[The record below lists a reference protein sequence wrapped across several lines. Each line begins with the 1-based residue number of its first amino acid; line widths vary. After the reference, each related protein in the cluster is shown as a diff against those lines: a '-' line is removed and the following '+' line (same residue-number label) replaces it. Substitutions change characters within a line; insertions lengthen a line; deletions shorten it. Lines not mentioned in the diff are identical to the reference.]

1 MSDQPDSTAQ
11 LPLPSDG
18 IDLCWQTDTGPA
30 TKRLVHRIL
39 RRELTP
45 AIATRL
51 IQTKGANPD
60 ALVGFREKASGVHR
74 RTKWVPLLSLAID
87 DPTGSVPSVWRMD
100 SDLKTPLL
108 LTPWSSRQL
117 QRDILQALISC
128 GANVNFHYP
137 DHELDHEGM
146 RPIRVASE
154 TGNIDAV
161 EVLLATNQ
169 VNHISLPLDGFS
181 PLRPSQAYGD
191 ALIGVARRLLQH
203 DPSKSGVAVL
213 LAATSRPL
221 LSKAFTYE
229 YMDTLVQHGN
239 PIPAANLRLIL
250 RYAAGITT
258 WSSHWVVD
266 YLCERLATPA
276 DISHAQV
283 GVSPPLRGAAS
294 QLEEL
299 LDDNDNDNDDGDDM
313 RDETA
318 ERIRN
323 RKLMVRSL
331 LRAGADLSTNVL
343 PTNTP
348 LQRKRRELVLKEYV
362 AVLNELPFVV
372 MDAINA
378 ALGPQRDADILMTRI
393 LPLVDHNDEDASL
406 PHPPSLSPLSFGPQ
420 EAAAIAWKIGA
431 FLHDPPAALT
441 AIDSYLT
448 NASAIK
454 RRVRGAVE
462 HFVEWAAT
470 KTVSNREVVGG
481 WSRGPDGQMVRV
493 PQLQCFAVDA
503 GQRHTHRRLGF
514 REVVHRA
521 RLDEVRQHGLEVVKG
536 FNNEEGNDDCQFQWG
551 RLGYVTGQTGQQWVS
566 LGIN

>member
-11 LPLPSDG
+11 PPLLKGG
-18 IDLCWQTDTGPA
+18 IDLCWQHNTSPA

-51 IQTKGANPD
+51 IQTKGADPD
-60 ALVGFREKASGVHR
+60 TLVGFRDKASGVHR
-74 RTKWVPLLSLAID
+74 RTKWMPLLSLAID
-87 DPTGSVPSVWRMD
+87 DPTGS
-100 SDLKTPLL
+100 
-108 LTPWSSRQL
+108 
-117 QRDILQALISC
+117 RDILQALISC
-128 GANVNFHYP
+128 GANVNLHRPY
-137 DHELDHEGM
+137 HEGM
-146 RPIRVASE
+146 RPINVASM

-169 VNHISLPLDGFS
+169 VDHVSFPLHRFP

-191 ALIGVARRLLQH
+191 ALIRVARRLLQH
-203 DPSKSGVAVL
+203 NPSLTGSAVL
-213 LAATSRPL
+213 TAALSRPL

-229 YMDTLVQHGN
+229 YMDTLVQYGN
-239 PIPAANLRLIL
+239 PVSATTVSSRL
-250 RYAAGITT
+250 RYAALHGN
-258 WSSHWVVD
+258 HWVVD

-276 DISHAQV
+276 DINPAQV
-283 GVSPPLRGAAS
+283 VAPPLWHAARR
-294 QLEEL
+294 LEDL
-299 LDDNDNDNDDGDDM
+299 LDEWDGDDGDDM

-323 RKLMVRSL
+323 FKLMVRSL
-331 LRAGADLSTNVL
+331 LRAGADLSTSVL
-343 PTNTP
+343 PTTTP
-348 LQRKRRELVLKEYV
+348 VERERREAVLKEYV
-362 AVLNELPFVV
+362 VVLNELPFVV
-372 MDAINA
+372 MGAINA
-378 ALGPQRDADILMTRI
+378 ALAPQRDADIIMTRI
-393 LPLVDHNDEDASL
+393 LPFVDHNDEDASI
-406 PHPPSLSPLSFGPQ
+406 PHPPSPSHLSFGPQ

-454 RRVRGAVE
+454 RRVREAVG
-462 HFVEWAAT
+462 HFVKWAAT

-481 WSRGPDGQMVRV
+481 WSRGPDGQMVCG
-493 PQLQCFAVDA
+493 PQLQCFALDA
-503 GQRHTHRRLGF
+503 GQHHTHRRLGV
-514 REVVHRA
+514 REVVHGA
-521 RLDEVRQHGLEVVKG
+521 RLDEVKQHGLEGVVKG
-536 FNNEEGNDDCQFQWG
+536 FNNEEGNDDCEFQWG

>member
-1 MSDQPDSTAQ
+1 MSEQPDSTAQ
-11 LPLPSDG
+11 PPLLNDG
-18 IDLCWQTDTGPA
+18 IDLCWQHNTSPA

-51 IQTKGANPD
+51 IQTKEADPD
-60 ALVGFREKASGVHR
+60 ALVGLREKASGVHR

-87 DPTGSVPSVWRMD
+87 DPTGSVPPVWRMD

-117 QRDILQALISC
+117 QRDILEALISC
-128 GANVNFHYP
+128 GANVNIHHP
-137 DHELDHEGM
+137 GDGR
-146 RPIRVASE
+146 RPIRVAFE
-154 TGNIDAV
+154 TGNFEAV

-169 VNHISLPLDGFS
+169 VNNISFRLPVFP

-191 ALIGVARRLLQH
+191 ALIR
-203 DPSKSGVAVL
+203 
-213 LAATSRPL
+213 
-221 LSKAFTYE
+221 AFTYE
-229 YMDTLVQHGN
+229 YMDTLVHHGN
-239 PIPAANLRLIL
+239 PIPADSVRFSLRF
-250 RYAAGITT
+250 AAYHG
-258 WSSHWVVD
+258 SHCVVD

-276 DISHAQV
+276 DINHAQAV
-283 GVSPPLRGAAS
+283 APPLWHAAGE
-294 QLEEL
+294 LEDL
-299 LDDNDNDNDDGDDM
+299 LDDNDDDDDDM
-313 RDETA
+313 LDETA
-318 ERIRN
+318 DGIRN
-323 RKLMVRSL
+323 LKLLVRSL
-331 LRAGADLSTNVL
+331 LRAGADLSTSVL
-343 PTNTP
+343 PTTP
-348 LQRKRRELVLKEYV
+348 IERKRHELVLKEYV
-362 AVLNELPFVV
+362 VVLNELPFVV

-378 ALGPQRDADILMTRI
+378 ALAPQRDANILMTRI
-393 LPLVDHNDEDASL
+393 LPFVDHNDEDPSL
-406 PHPPSLSPLSFGPQ
+406 PHPPSPSPLSFGPQ

-441 AIDSYLT
+441 AINSYLT
-448 NASAIK
+448 NASALK

-462 HFVEWAAT
+462 HFVKWAAT

-503 GQRHTHRRLGF
+503 GHLHTHRRLGL

-521 RLDEVRQHGLEVVKG
+521 RLDEVRQHGLEGVVKG
-536 FNNEEGNDDCQFQWG
+536 FNNEEGNDDCEFQWG
-551 RLGYVTGQTGQQWVS
+551 QLGYVTGQTGQQWVS